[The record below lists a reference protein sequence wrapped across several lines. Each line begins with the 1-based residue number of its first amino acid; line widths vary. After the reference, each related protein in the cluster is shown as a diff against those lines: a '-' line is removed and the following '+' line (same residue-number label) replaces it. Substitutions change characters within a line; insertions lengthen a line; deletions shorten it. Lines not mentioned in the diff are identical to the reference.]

1 MRLEKVVEEGG
12 GLIVHLI
19 RETITPIVDTKKLC
33 VSKYSIRKSQGIS
46 RNTVLLINYIF
57 YVL

>member
-1 MRLEKVVEEGG
+1 MFDSTHDESFNKT
-12 GLIVHLI
+12 
-19 RETITPIVDTKKLC
+19 RETITPIVDIKKLC
-33 VSKYSIRKSQGIS
+33 VSKFSIRKSQGIS